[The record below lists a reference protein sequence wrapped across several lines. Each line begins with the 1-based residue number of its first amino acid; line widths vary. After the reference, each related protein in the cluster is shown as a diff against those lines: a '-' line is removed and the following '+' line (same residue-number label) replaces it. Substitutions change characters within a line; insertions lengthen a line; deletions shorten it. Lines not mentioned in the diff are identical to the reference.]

1 MPVQGQT
8 KLSPGLPEDSSGLPY
23 RNNGKQIKALNSP
36 RFEVYF
42 VLAGQKIFGLW
53 LNDILGKCFTGGGRG
68 RTLLHRFIVSPLSKV
83 KEPSQSTMASFN
95 TTI

>member
-53 LNDILGKCFTGGGRG
+53 LNDILGKCFTGRG
-68 RTLLHRFIVSPLSKV
+68 QGEDFISSLHCLTLEQGEGTITVYNGFI
-83 KEPSQSTMASFN
+83 
-95 TTI
+95 